1 MVPMQPSAPPSYRF
15 TAPGARSAKAA
26 IQVSRADAAPVFP
39 TMFRQ
44 IRTGEII
51 VVVVVLVF
59 LFGAKILP
67 EPARSIEKSARE
79 LRKSLEVDLD
89 DQDEPEA

>member
-1 MVPMQPSAPPSYRF
+1 
-15 TAPGARSAKAA
+15 
-26 IQVSRADAAPVFP
+26 
-39 TMFRQ
+39 MFRQ
-44 IRTGEII
+44 IPTGEII

-67 EPARSIEKSARE
+67 EPAGSIEKSARE
-79 LRKSLEVDLD
+79 LRKSLEVDID

>member
-1 MVPMQPSAPPSYRF
+1 
-15 TAPGARSAKAA
+15 
-26 IQVSRADAAPVFP
+26 
-39 TMFRQ
+39 MFRQ